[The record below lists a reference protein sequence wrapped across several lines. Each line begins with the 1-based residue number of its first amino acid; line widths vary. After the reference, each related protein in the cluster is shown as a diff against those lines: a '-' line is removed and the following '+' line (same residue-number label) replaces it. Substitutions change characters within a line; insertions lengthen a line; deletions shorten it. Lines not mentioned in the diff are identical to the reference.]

1 MPRGTSENKEMRET
15 LASNRA
21 MSRGSQPVQLR
32 GKGKFVGQAV
42 LLLVSLSGT
51 VALVPL
57 VACAQARDS
66 DASLL
71 SQLRAT
77 GDMEY
82 YRNARSVVDWPLP
95 EVMKA
100 LPELKGLKP
109 ATSQEELAP
118 IIKKVGQGVAD
129 FFQNFPNVASLEKI
143 DQERLRR
150 DGSVADKVGR
160 DFRYLVLA
168 RSEGGGVG
176 FEEYRTDSK
185 GRPIEARDM
194 QGAYLLTRG
203 FASLSIHFHPL
214 YQAGSNFR
222 YLGRQVID
230 KRETFVVA
238 FAQRPETA
246 RVVGRVEVDK
256 ASATVLLQGVAWIDA
271 TAYQIVRMRTDLL
284 APRPDFY
291 DLEKQTTQV
300 RFREVQFKHAHAA
313 LWLPREVVVT
323 IYWNE
328 QILRNR
334 HRYSKFKLFTVETE
348 QKLKEEEVRPPVPQK
363 PG

>member
-1 MPRGTSENKEMRET
+1 
-15 LASNRA
+15 LARNRA
-21 MSRGSQPVQLR
+21 RSRGSQPVQMR
-32 GKGKFVGQAV
+32 GKAKFVRQGV
-42 LLLVSLSGT
+42 LLLISLSGT
-51 VALVPL
+51 VALVSV
-57 VACAQARDS
+57 VARGRARAP
-66 DASLL
+66 DA
-71 SQLRAT
+71 LRLCQIPAG

-109 ATSQEELAP
+109 VPSQEELAP

-129 FFQNFPNVASLEKI
+129 FFQNFPNVASIEKI
-143 DQERLRR
+143 DQERVRP
-150 DGSVADKVGR
+150 DGIVAENVAR
-160 DFRYLVLA
+160 DFRYVVLA
-168 RSEGGGVG
+168 RAEGTSAG

-185 GRPIEARDM
+185 GRPIEAHDM

-203 FASLSIHFHPL
+203 FASASIHFHPL

-246 RVVGRVEVDK
+246 RVVGQVEVGE

-291 DLEKQTTQV
+291 GLAKQTTQV
-300 RFREVQFKHAHAA
+300 RFREVQFKHARSA
-313 LWLPREVVVT
+313 LWLPHEVVVT
-323 IYWNE
+323 TYWNK

-334 HRYSKFKLFTVETE
+334 HRYSKFRLFTVETE
-348 QKLKEEEVRPPVPQK
+348 QRLKEEEVRPPAPQK